1 MCYSCYRPR
10 SSCMCEHVTTIV
22 TETKFVI
29 LMHPKE
35 FKKTKNNTGR
45 LTHLSLKNSE
55 LIIGESFEQNR
66 RVNALIDDDAYA
78 CYVLY
83 PSSQS
88 LSLNHARSLDR
99 QRKNIIFIID
109 ATWSCSKTMLR
120 LSPKLDCLQKI
131 SFTHDKTSQYQIKTQ
146 PEAHCLSTIESTLCV
161 LELLNEKSC
170 EHIAK
175 SDLENFLNPFTA
187 MIAYQISCVEG
198 EGRQIRYKVLS
209 RGSKA

>member
-1 MCYSCYRPR
+1 
-10 SSCMCEHVTTIV
+10 
-22 TETKFVI
+22 
-29 LMHPKE
+29 MHPKE

-55 LIIGESFEQNR
+55 LIIGESFEHNR
-66 RVNALIDDDAYA
+66 RINALIDNEDHE

-83 PSSQS
+83 PSSES
-88 LSLNHARSLDR
+88 LSLNHAKSLDTK
-99 QRKNIIFIID
+99 RKNIIFIID

-120 LSPKLDCLQKI
+120 LSPKLNCVQKM
-131 SFTHDKTSQYQIKTQ
+131 SFTHTKTSQYEIKTQ

-170 EHIAK
+170 ECIA
-175 SDLENFLNPFTA
+175 DEQLENFLNPFKE

-198 EGRQIRYKVLS
+198 EGREIRYKKSTQKLII
-209 RGSKA
+209 